1 VVKPN
6 EEKYEYARKKKE
18 DAMDEALNA
27 FKQTNGAPI
36 KSSQPSQNGGKK
48 DSFKETTK
56 SLNKSGQI
64 ASKNPNSILGSVG
77 LETLI
82 TTKISIPKISVIK
95 K

>member
-1 VVKPN
+1 MKSGQPN
-6 EEKYEYARKKKE
+6 
-18 DAMDEALNA
+18 
-27 FKQTNGAPI
+27 
-36 KSSQPSQNGGKK
+36 QNGVKK
-48 DSFKETTK
+48 DSLKETTK

-64 ASKNPNSILGSVG
+64 GNKNQNSILGSVG